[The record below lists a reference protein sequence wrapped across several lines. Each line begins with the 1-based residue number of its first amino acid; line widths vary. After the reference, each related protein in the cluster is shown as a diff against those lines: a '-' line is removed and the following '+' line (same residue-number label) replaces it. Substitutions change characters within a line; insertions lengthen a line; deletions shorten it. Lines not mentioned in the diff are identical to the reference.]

1 MKTMTKISF
10 TENRSDT
17 MHWVLVINS
26 YWSVIDYT
34 YFEITKTELQVNHS
48 YNNFLVNK
56 AFNA

>member
-1 MKTMTKISF
+1 
-10 TENRSDT
+10 